1 MDARLEGFKPI
12 TPKGSVFASAEGGTT
27 FGVRNSGFPIFFL
40 GAPLRLSAYG
50 TNELFGDQY
59 YLFRA
64 GYIHELL
71 TLPPFVGKKIYIV
84 SSYEVAKMYRTSTS
98 SGTIGYFPESGFPT
112 DVEAG
117 VVAETAFGPLFFGGS
132 VGDSGHQKWF
142 FQLGRVF

>member
-12 TPKGSVFASAEGGTT
+12 STKGSIFAAAEGGTT
-27 FGVRNSGFPIFFL
+27 FSAHNSGFPIFFL

-59 YLFRA
+59 YLFRV
-64 GYIHELL
+64 GYIHELAS
-71 TLPPFVGKKIYIV
+71 LPPFVGKKVYIV
-84 SSYEVAKMYRTSTS
+84 SSYEVAKMYRTSS
-98 SGTIGYFPESGFPT
+98 INTIGYFPESGFPT

>member
-1 MDARLEGFKPI
+1 MH
-12 TPKGSVFASAEGGTT
+12 
-27 FGVRNSGFPIFFL
+27 NNGFPLFFL

-50 TNELFGDQY
+50 TNELYGEQY

-64 GYIHELL
+64 GYLRELA
-71 TLPPFVGKKIYIV
+71 TLPPFVGKKLYAV
-84 SSYEVAKMYRTSTS
+84 SSYEVAKMYGLS
-98 SGTIGYFPESGFPT
+98 SESKFPT

-132 VGDSGHQKWF
+132 VGDTGHQKWF

>member
-1 MDARLEGFKPI
+1 MEPASSDFQSGQS
-12 TPKGSVFASAEGGTT
+12 KGSIFASAEGGTT
-27 FGVRNSGFPIFFL
+27 FGIHNVGFPLFFL

-50 TNELFGDQY
+50 TNELFGEQY

-64 GYIHELL
+64 GYIRELL
-71 TLPPFVGKKIYIV
+71 TLPPFLGKKLYVV
-84 SSYEVAKMYRTSTS
+84 SSYEVAKMYRFS
-98 SGTIGYFPESGFPT
+98 PETKFPT